1 MEFLTGLI
9 QFVLALV
16 ALILIHEFGHFLAA
30 KFFKVEVEEFGIGF
44 PPRVATLFQWKETKF
59 TLNALPL
66 GGFVRPKGEN
76 DPSVEGGLAAA
87 NPWVRLVVLFAGPAM
102 NLLLGVILYAVIFM
116 NVGVPDYDR
125 VMIADIAENSPAHEA
140 GLVPGDVILEIEG
153 ADVKSTT
160 DLQEAVQSSLGTP
173 IDIAYEREGEVQ
185 HVELTPRVNPPEGE
199 GAIGILM
206 SNPINQEANFFE
218 ALPAGGY
225 AVVQHSRALLELPFR
240 MIQGTISPEEGRV
253 VGFVGM
259 FNIFQEAREGEP
271 TVGISPLLGVLSFV
285 TSITISLGLLNLVP
299 FPALDGGRIL
309 FTLPEIILRKRIPPQ
324 YENVINLIGFG
335 LLLLL
340 MIYINLQD
348 IFSPP
353 TLTR

>member
-1 MEFLTGLI
+1 MEFLNGLI

-30 KFFKVEVEEFGIGF
+30 KLFKVEVEEFGIGF
-44 PPRVATLFQWKETKF
+44 PPRLATLFQWKETKF

-76 DPSVEGGLAAA
+76 DPSIPGGLAAA
-87 NPWVRLVVLFAGPAM
+87 SPWVRLVVLFAGPAM

-116 NVGVPDYDR
+116 NVGVPEYDR

-140 GLVPGDVILEIEG
+140 GLLPGDVILQIEG
-153 ADVKSTT
+153 TAVKSTT
-160 DLQEAVQSSLGTP
+160 DLQEVVQSSLGRPVEITYQR
-173 IDIAYEREGEVQ
+173 DGEVQ
-185 HVELTPRVNPPEGE
+185 RVVLTPRPNPPEGE

-206 SNPINQEANFFE
+206 QNPINEDANFFQ

-225 AVVQHSRALLELPFR
+225 AVVRHSIALLELPFR
-240 MIQGTISPEEGRV
+240 MLQGTISPDEGRV
-253 VGFVGM
+253 VGFIGM
-259 FNIFQEAREGEP
+259 FNIFQEVREGEP
-271 TVGISPLLGVLSFV
+271 SAGIPPLLGVLMFV

-309 FTLPEIILRKRIPPQ
+309 FTLPEIILRRRIPPQ

-348 IFSPP
+348 IFAPP